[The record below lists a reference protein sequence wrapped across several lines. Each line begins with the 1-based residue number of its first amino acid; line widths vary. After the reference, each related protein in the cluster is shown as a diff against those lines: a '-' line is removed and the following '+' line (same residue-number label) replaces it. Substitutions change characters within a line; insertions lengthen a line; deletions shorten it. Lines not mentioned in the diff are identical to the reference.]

1 MKVALIKF
9 FAFIALMGLV
19 NSSVIEPAICFFHD
33 EATSQQQESSHC
45 CVVCH
50 TGHHQSLLPTHIQID
65 LLNSNSSGWV
75 ETVDAALLN
84 PPLRSIFHPPLS
96 PSLLIR

>member
-1 MKVALIKF
+1 MNVLLIKI
-9 FAFIALMGLV
+9 FACIALMGLV
-19 NSSVIEPAICFFHD
+19 NSTVIEPAICFSHD
-33 EATSQQQESSHC
+33 EAASQQQESSHC

-50 TGHHQSLLPTHIQID
+50 AGHHQSLLPTHIQIN
-65 LLNSNSSGWV
+65 LLNSNPSGWV

-96 PSLLIR
+96 SSLLIR